1 MSKRIESL
9 PEGWSDSVSLKYK
22 RVFNQRV
29 LPKTTSRT
37 DMIFM
42 QIRSSNHC
50 LLFSNSTQLTRGSVK
65 KMKTDILIMVKKDIS
80 KEYCNF
86 YFLIGYWENWF
97 YSTLLN
103 EKNDTDLLSHGCCHI
118 RTTLLCIQQ
127 QFIQVVFIVQPH
139 SVSLLL

>member
-22 RVFNQRV
+22 GVFNQRV

-65 KMKTDILIMVKKDIS
+65 KIKTDLLIMVKKDIS

-103 EKNDTDLLSHGCCHI
+103 EKMIQTCYHTAVAILELP
-118 RTTLLCIQQ
+118 LLCIQQ
-127 QFIQVVFIVQPH
+127 QFIQVVFIVQLH